1 MATKQIRVGVD
12 CVKILENWQEDKE
25 HESYSDA
32 IRRMERYL
40 KNYRGEK

>member
-1 MATKQIRVGVD
+1 MTTKQIRVGTD
-12 CVKILENWQEDKE
+12 CILILEKWQEDQE

-40 KNYRGEK
+40 KTYRGEP